1 MRGVS
6 ATLALAGLIGVI
18 AAATA
23 ASAESVTLTGRFP
36 ADYREPSFLK
46 RMGVNR
52 IDGPDGA
59 ALGYALERAL
69 ANRGHYSVVVLNGR
83 SGTSGDV
90 DGLLSGLVTTE
101 INELRVTEERD
112 NCVEKRKNEAGKE
125 ECVRKEKETIYC
137 RKRTID
143 LTADLRIARASD
155 GRIAYSTRKPRHNE
169 VKWCPGQSAPGA
181 VDGTVRSMTDS
192 IADEIAREISP
203 RTERYDLRFYE
214 SRDAMPKEMHTRFK
228 DAIRATQRDLPGA
241 CRELEAME
249 AAAPQFAIAYDV
261 GICAEARGDYEA
273 AIDAYRRAATLR
285 PRDTVDFDSAIDR
298 VRKLIVQRDDER
310 ARR

>member
-1 MRGVS
+1 MGRTALS
-6 ATLALAGLIGVI
+6 LTALALLGSG
-18 AAATA
+18 AAL
-23 ASAESVTLTGRFP
+23 AETVTLTGRFP

-46 RMGVNR
+46 RMGVDR

-69 ANRGHYSVVVLNGR
+69 ANRGHYAVVAPNGR
-83 SGTSGDV
+83 SGAASTV
-90 DGLLSGLVTTE
+90 DGLMSGLVTTE
-101 INELRVTEERD
+101 INELRVTEERE
-112 NCVEKRKNEAGKE
+112 NCIEKRKDQSGKE

-143 LTADLRIARASD
+143 LTADVRVTRASD

-169 VKWCPGQSAPGA
+169 VKWCPGQAAPGA
-181 VDGTVRSMTDS
+181 VDGAVRGMTDN

-203 RTERYDLRFYE
+203 RTERYTQRFYE
-214 SRDAMPKEMHTRFK
+214 SRDGMPKEMHARFK

-249 AAAPQFAIAYDV
+249 AAVPQFALAYDA
-261 GICAEARGDYEA
+261 GICAEARGDYET
-273 AIDAYRRAATLR
+273 AINAYRRAATLR
-285 PRDTVDFDSAIDR
+285 PRDTADFDSAADR

-310 ARR
+310 AQR

>member
-1 MRGVS
+1 MGRIALS
-6 ATLALAGLIGVI
+6 LAALALLGTG
-18 AAATA
+18 AAL
-23 ASAESVTLTGRFP
+23 AETVTLTGRFP

-46 RMGVNR
+46 RMGVDR
-52 IDGPDGA
+52 IDGPDGS
-59 ALGYALERAL
+59 ALGFALERAL
-69 ANRGHYSVVVLNGR
+69 SNRGHYSVVALNGR
-83 SGTSGDV
+83 APGDV

-101 INELRVTEERD
+101 INELRVTEERE
-112 NCVEKRKNEAGKE
+112 NCVEKKRNEAGKE
-125 ECVRKEKETIYC
+125 ECVRKEKQTIYC

-143 LTADLRIARASD
+143 VTADLRITRASD

-181 VDGTVRSMTDS
+181 VDGAVRGMTDS
-192 IADEIAREISP
+192 IADELAREISP
-203 RTERYDLRFYE
+203 RTERYTPRFFE
-214 SRDAMPKEMHTRFK
+214 SRDGMPKEMHARFK

-249 AAAPQFAIAYDV
+249 AAAPQFSLAYDV
-261 GICAEARGDYEA
+261 GICAEARGEYEA

-285 PRDTVDFDSAIDR
+285 PRDTAEFDTAADR

-310 ARR
+310 TRR

>member
-1 MRGVS
+1 MRRGS
-6 ATLALAGLIGVI
+6 AVLALAGLIGVI
-18 AAATA
+18 AAATV
-23 ASAESVTLTGRFP
+23 ASAETVALTGRFP

-46 RMGVNR
+46 RMGVDR
-52 IDGPDGA
+52 IDGPDGGG
-59 ALGYALERAL
+59 LGFALERAL

-83 SGTSGDV
+83 ASGDV

-101 INELRVTEERD
+101 ISELRTTEERENCLEKKKD
-112 NCVEKRKNEAGKE
+112 NFGKE
-125 ECVRKEKETIYC
+125 ECVRKEKTTIYC

-143 LTADLRIARASD
+143 LIADVRIARAAD
-155 GRIAYSTRKPRHNE
+155 GRVAYSSRKPRHNE

-285 PRDTVDFDSAIDR
+285 PRDTADFDSATDR

>member
-1 MRGVS
+1 MRRGS
-6 ATLALAGLIGVI
+6 AVLALAGLIGVI
-18 AAATA
+18 AAATV
-23 ASAESVTLTGRFP
+23 ASAETVALTGRFP

-46 RMGVNR
+46 RMGVDR
-52 IDGPDGA
+52 IDGPDGGG
-59 ALGYALERAL
+59 LGFALERAL

-83 SGTSGDV
+83 ASGDV

-101 INELRVTEERD
+101 ISELRTTEERENCLEKKKD
-112 NCVEKRKNEAGKE
+112 NFGKE
-125 ECVRKEKETIYC
+125 ECVRKEKTTIYC

-143 LTADLRIARASD
+143 LTADVRIARAAD
-155 GRIAYSTRKPRHNE
+155 GRVAYSSRKPRHNE

-228 DAIRATQRDLPGA
+228 DAIRATQRSVS
-241 CRELEAME
+241 
-249 AAAPQFAIAYDV
+249 AA
-261 GICAEARGDYEA
+261 
-273 AIDAYRRAATLR
+273 
-285 PRDTVDFDSAIDR
+285 R
-298 VRKLIVQRDDER
+298 VRVSERRILAKTDSEVRLQLRKLKQKSLMDDFKQ
-310 ARR
+310 